1 MLYCTVFIFSGI
13 EGRRRIDGG
22 NTSCRDATRTW
33 GNIYKRA
40 MIPTPAVNSP
50 ITAHFTYVYAY
61 IFVFVCVCRRVCELA
76 PENQARNRHKYCTAA
91 DRSKGEGNTRVVTLR
106 SVGVLPATNR
116 YYQGR
121 SARRQRSRRI
131 RSRRE
136 IQIKARNTL
145 LRWDHG
151 GRDEIPRQH
160 ALCVFNLLLLLL
172 LERGRAGGT

>member
-13 EGRRRIDGG
+13 EERRRIDGG

-33 GNIYKRA
+33 SNIYKRA

-61 IFVFVCVCRRVCELA
+61 IFVSVGVCVNWPLRTRRE
-76 PENQARNRHKYCTAA
+76 TATSIA
-91 DRSKGEGNTRVVTLR
+91 QLLIGLREKGTLESTLR
-106 SVGVLPATNR
+106 SVAVFPATNR

-121 SARRQRSRRI
+121 SAHTQRSRRI